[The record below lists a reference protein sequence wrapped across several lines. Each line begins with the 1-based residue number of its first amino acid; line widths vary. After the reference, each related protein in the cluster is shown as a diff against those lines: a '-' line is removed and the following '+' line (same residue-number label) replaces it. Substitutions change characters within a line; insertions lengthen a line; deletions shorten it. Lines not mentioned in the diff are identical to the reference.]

1 MKSYPLPL
9 KKDAKVMFVCH
20 GRKHP
25 RKAPIKLTKKHWE
38 NGFYVDIRE
47 ETEPDITI
55 PIHTLPKDTYP
66 DHFDAIVMIYCS
78 LDAYMNPKKGE
89 LYKRFF
95 QNVAHWLKPGGYLVS
110 TGLPSWAMEILSLY
124 TFPFKISRYEMMYL
138 NLLDARFK
146 NPEKYVVLKEKL
158 LKENHPEKLKVLQ
171 AVEDIQTYQEGET
184 YLEVPPKKEL
194 QMMVQFGQMIE
205 EITDGELVLQVSL
218 SGIDR
223 YIFKKVKV

>member
-9 KKDAKVMFVCH
+9 KRNAKVMFLCH
-20 GRKHP
+20 GRTHP
-25 RKAPIKLTKKHWE
+25 RKAPIKLTKKQWD
-38 NGFYVDIRE
+38 NGFYVDVRQ

-66 DHFDAIVMIYCS
+66 DHFDAIVMIYCTI
-78 LDAYMNPKKGE
+78 DAYMNPRRGE

-110 TGLPSWAMEILSLY
+110 TGLPSWAMELLSLY
-124 TFPFKISRYEMMYL
+124 TFPFKITRYELMYL
-138 NLLDARFK
+138 DLLDARFK
-146 NPEKYVVLKEKL
+146 NPQQYAVLKEKI

-171 AVEDIQTYQEGET
+171 AVEDIQSYQEGET
-184 YLEVPPKKEL
+184 YLNIPPEKEL
-194 QMMVQFGQMIE
+194 QMMIQFGEMIE
-205 EITDGELVLQVSL
+205 EITDGELVLQMSL
-218 SGIDR
+218 SGINR

>member
-1 MKSYPLPL
+1 MKSYQLPL

-20 GRKHP
+20 GRTHP
-25 RKAPIKLTKKHWE
+25 RKAPIKLTKKHWD
-38 NGFYVDIRE
+38 NGFYVDIRQ

-66 DHFDAIVMIYCS
+66 DHFDAIVIIYCT

-110 TGLPSWAMEILSLY
+110 TGLPIWAIELLSLY
-124 TFPFKISRYEMMYL
+124 TFPFKISRYEIMYR
-138 NLLDARFK
+138 NLLHARFK
-146 NPEKYVVLKEKL
+146 DPQKYAVLKEKL

-171 AVEDIQTYQEGET
+171 TVENIKTYQQGET
-184 YLEVPPKKEL
+184 YLEIPPEKEL
-194 QMMVQFGQMIE
+194 QTMVQFGEMIKD
-205 EITDGELVLQVSL
+205 ITDGQLVLQESI
-218 SGIDR
+218 SDIDL
-223 YIFKKVKV
+223 YIFKK